1 LEKRIR
7 YPKKKINAKTW
18 LKQMKQLLQLL
29 PVQSLDVSRTLYGL
43 CDLKKR
49 SMLHL
54 QTLWGPYLNIFFNF
68 KQFASLKGAC
78 LEKHRQKWDPKS
90 LKKPWPT
97 FGLPTYA
104 FPNGKAGSWT
114 AAAAPTVVSFP
125 KKTLA
130 LSPKAATM
138 VTLGGFESL
147 RTSNLVYLQKI
158 NSCVLFQQTFH
169 LSYFFYSFCVRN
181 RLTNG

>member
-1 LEKRIR
+1 
-7 YPKKKINAKTW
+7 
-18 LKQMKQLLQLL
+18 MKQLLQLL

-125 KKTLA
+125 KKNARTEPKSSHTGDIRWIRKSKNQQLSILA
-130 LSPKAATM
+130 KNKQ
-138 VTLGGFESL
+138 L
-147 RTSNLVYLQKI
+147 RAIPANVSFI
-158 NSCVLFQQTFH
+158 IFFLFI
-169 LSYFFYSFCVRN
+169 LCS
-181 RLTNG
+181 